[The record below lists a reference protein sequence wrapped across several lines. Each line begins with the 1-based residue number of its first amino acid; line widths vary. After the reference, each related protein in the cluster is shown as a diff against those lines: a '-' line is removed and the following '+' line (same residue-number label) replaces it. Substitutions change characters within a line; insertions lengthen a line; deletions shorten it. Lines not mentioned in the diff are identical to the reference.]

1 MEIEQILKE
10 RRGDILKIA
19 SKHGAE
25 NIRIFG
31 STLRGDRRPESDL
44 DLLVDVKPV
53 HSSWFPASF
62 MVELESF
69 LGLKVDIV
77 TPDSIHWYIRDRIL
91 KEARPL

>member
-10 RRGDILKIA
+10 KRDDILRIA

-31 STLRGDRRPESDL
+31 STLRGDRGSESDL
-44 DLLVDVKPV
+44 DLLVDVGPI

-62 MVELESF
+62 MADLEQI

-91 KEARPL
+91 NEARPL